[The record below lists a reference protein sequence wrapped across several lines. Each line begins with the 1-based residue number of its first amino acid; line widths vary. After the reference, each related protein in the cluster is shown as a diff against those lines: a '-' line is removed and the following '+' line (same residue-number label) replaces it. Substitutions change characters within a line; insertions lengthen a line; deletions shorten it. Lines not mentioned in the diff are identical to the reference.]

1 MKSITWMFI
10 MCFGCVIRNLHN
22 QFSEPVIKKFRVFL
36 QNSLENLSF
45 WGPVFTYFFE
55 KQSLRLTSVFKS
67 SQPLVPVLHRSIP
80 PSKRNRMPWHVARSE
95 ASTRRRRPFTVGL
108 SIACPA
114 SNFIIVSRSE
124 NSTNSM

>member
-1 MKSITWMFI
+1 

-80 PSKRNRMPWHVARSE
+80 LVRETECHGTLRDQRLPRAGEDRLR
-95 ASTRRRRPFTVGL
+95 L
-108 SIACPA
+108 D
-114 SNFIIVSRSE
+114 
-124 NSTNSM
+124 